1 MQYTDTSPCGF
12 HESPCKFQLHIKP
25 QSGKAHI
32 RYVLCHFA
40 RCLLK
45 QWWQAARA
53 RQGAALRPIITL
65 SLNAP
70 YNVPSKASTAAV
82 ARLHAPH
89 KRDINIQKEP
99 GIIFTLLPAHSKPE
113 IIIKEC
119 STFR

>member
-1 MQYTDTSPCGF
+1 
-12 HESPCKFQLHIKP
+12 
-25 QSGKAHI
+25 
-32 RYVLCHFA
+32 VLCHFA

-99 GIIFTLLPAHSKPE
+99 GIIFTLFTVSQKSSSKSVRHSDDNCDNRFDNFDKIQE
-113 IIIKEC
+113 L
-119 STFR
+119 RNV